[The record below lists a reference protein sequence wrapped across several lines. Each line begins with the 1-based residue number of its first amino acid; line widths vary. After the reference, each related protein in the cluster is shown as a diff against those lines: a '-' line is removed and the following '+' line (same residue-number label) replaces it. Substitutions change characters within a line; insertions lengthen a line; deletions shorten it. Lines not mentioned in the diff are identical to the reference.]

1 MICGAAATT
10 IRSPVGPHP
19 RKKPT
24 SRRVIPL
31 LSFPRLI
38 GLCGW
43 LAGSLCSAGPHWAY
57 LPVKGPDLPSI
68 QQDTWVREDLD
79 RFILARIEK
88 REWQP
93 TGTADKRTLVRRAY
107 LDLHGLPPTTE
118 EIEKFVNDPR
128 PDAWPRLIDSLL
140 ESPRYGERWG
150 RHWLDVARYADTN
163 GMDEDIAYP
172 SAWRYRDY
180 VIASFNQ
187 DKPFDTF
194 IVEQL
199 AGDLLPSENLAQKRE
214 QTSGLGFLS
223 VGPKMLA
230 CDDPDKMRRDIVDE
244 QLDTMGRA
252 FLGMTI
258 GCARCHDHKIDPISI
273 QEYYGLAGIFM
284 STKTLTK
291 YTVVADFH
299 EHDLTADQVRQGW
312 AKVKELE
319 GQQSQKDLAQEER
332 ERLGRELAA
341 LKEKLPSPYLV
352 MGPTEYP
359 TQNVKVHLR
368 GDYQTLGEEVPRGI
382 PAAWTGGATVAMPEK
397 QSGRLELARWIAS
410 PDNPLTARVMVN
422 RIWRWHFGRGLVPT
436 PDNFGGLGE
445 KPTHPELLD
454 HLARR
459 FIEAGWSVKAM
470 HRLLMNSATYRQSS
484 HASQVLLDDDPE
496 NQLFARWKRRRLEAE
511 AIRDSILMKSGRLDL
526 AMGGSLL
533 KARDNRYADR
543 SHLEAHSLV
552 PRRTVYLPVYRSTGY
567 DGLKAFDV
575 SDPAVPEGDR
585 RTSTVASQAL
595 FLMNSQF
602 MHESSSALAQ
612 KIMAVPQDQRTSWA
626 VRSVLGR
633 ETTSDEVKRTH
644 LFVKTYGAE
653 EQAWA
658 AFARVL
664 FSSNEFLYLE

>member
-1 MICGAAATT
+1 MSPLESVNHSVNLRATF
-10 IRSPVGPHP
+10 G
-19 RKKPT
+19 
-24 SRRVIPL
+24 L
-31 LSFPRLI
+31 LI
-38 GLCGW
+38 GV
-43 LAGSLCSAGPHWAY
+43 SALFSRADENPLYAPIED
-57 LPVKGPDLPSI
+57 PVPPKVKSSD
-68 QQDTWVREDLD
+68 WVREDLD
-79 RFILARIEK
+79 RFILVQIEK
-88 REWQP
+88 RDWQP
-93 TGTADKRTLVRRAY
+93 TETADKRTLVRRAY
-107 LDLHGLPPTTE
+107 LDLHGLPPTNE
-118 EIEKFVNDPR
+118 QIKAFLEDKR
-128 PDAWPRLIDSLL
+128 PDAWARLIDSLL

-163 GMDEDIAYP
+163 GMDEDIAYT

-180 VIASFNQ
+180 VINSFNQ
-187 DKPFDTF
+187 DKPFNTF
-194 IVEQL
+194 IIEQL
-199 AGDLLPSENLAQKRE
+199 AGDLLPSENLTQKRE
-214 QTSGLGFLS
+214 QTTGVGFLS

-244 QLDTMGRA
+244 QLDTTGRA

-299 EHDLTADQVRQGW
+299 QHDLTEKEVQDGW
-312 AKVKELE
+312 VKVKKLE
-319 GQQSQKDLAQEER
+319 GQRGKKDLSKEDK
-332 ERLGRELAA
+332 ERLDGEIAA
-341 LKEKLPSPYLV
+341 LKKQLTPPFKV

-368 GDYQTLGEEVPRGI
+368 GDYQTLGEEVPRGV
-382 PAAWTGGATVAMPEK
+382 PVAWTHGNKIAMPEK

-410 PDNPLTARVMVN
+410 PENPLTPRVIVN
-422 RIWRWHFGRGLVPT
+422 RLWRWHFGRGIVPT

-445 KPTHPELLD
+445 APTHPALLD

-459 FIEAGWSVKAM
+459 FVSSGWSVKAM
-470 HRLLMNSATYRQSS
+470 HRVMMNSATYRQSS
-484 HASQVLLDDDPE
+484 HALQVMLDDDPE
-496 NQLFARWKRRRLEAE
+496 NKLYARWNRRRLEAE

-526 AMGGSLL
+526 TMGGSMM
-533 KARDNRYADR
+533 KARSNRYVDR
-543 SHLEAHSLV
+543 GHLKAHSLV

-567 DGLKAFDV
+567 EGMKAFDF
-575 SDPAVPEGDR
+575 SDPAVPDGNR

-602 MHESSSALAQ
+602 MHQSSDAFAK
-612 KIMAVPQDQRTSWA
+612 KIMAVPANERASWA
-626 VRSVLGR
+626 IQHVLGR
-633 ETTSDEVKRTH
+633 KATSEEKQRAQS
-644 LFVKTYGAE
+644 FVGDYGNE
-653 EQAWA
+653 EKAWS